1 MTSQRLKF
9 RPSHSIARITTMVKT
24 RHCPCQASRCSRIML
39 LLTQSPSARF
49 GTYRSQAASSSKISE
64 PATMGIWQM
73 FFHRFSTNLAS
84 RSNVISTVQFRA
96 FNFTTLDSADAAPF
110 GTISDALNQLNYT
123 MSRTCP
129 QCEGRIV
136 SSLDTNARNKKS
148 RQPKPNEQLRK
159 LRPGMWRDEKQAATR
174 MPGSKEAP
182 AQKQGSYAPDG
193 SGHNSQQPA
202 TAAKLQLRN
211 SGFPKA
217 KL

>member
-1 MTSQRLKF
+1 MQKALLRLLVSGFKHRHRWSQNRESSSPLGTLAIHFVCLDGTVVNRPLK
-9 RPSHSIARITTMVKT
+9 ILDTRITDF
-24 RHCPCQASRCSRIML
+24 L
-39 LLTQSPSARF
+39 SAGF
-49 GTYRSQAASSSKISE
+49 Y
-64 PATMGIWQM
+64 
-73 FFHRFSTNLAS
+73 
-84 RSNVISTVQFRA
+84 
-96 FNFTTLDSADAAPF
+96 FTTLDSADAAPF

-136 SSLDTNARNKKS
+136 SSLDTNTRSKES

-193 SGHNSQQPA
+193 SGHDSQQPA

>member
-1 MTSQRLKF
+1 MLFCCGQALLKEAVLCAHAFLLIF
-9 RPSHSIARITTMVKT
+9 R
-24 RHCPCQASRCSRIML
+24 
-39 LLTQSPSARF
+39 SARQGSPRLQKF
-49 GTYRSQAASSSKISE
+49 PIQ
-64 PATMGIWQM
+64 PQ
-73 FFHRFSTNLAS
+73 RFEG
-84 RSNVISTVQFRA
+84 Q
-96 FNFTTLDSADAAPF
+96 
-110 GTISDALNQLNYT
+110 GLNQLNYT

-202 TAAKLQLRN
+202 TATKLQLRN

>member
-1 MTSQRLKF
+1 
-9 RPSHSIARITTMVKT
+9 
-24 RHCPCQASRCSRIML
+24 
-39 LLTQSPSARF
+39 
-49 GTYRSQAASSSKISE
+49 
-64 PATMGIWQM
+64 M

-84 RSNVISTVQFRA
+84 RSNVISTVPFRA

-136 SSLDTNARNKKS
+136 STLDTNTRSKEF
-148 RQPKPNEQLRK
+148 RRPKPNEQLRK

-202 TAAKLQLRN
+202 TVAKLQLRN
-211 SGFPKA
+211 KGFPRTKRIPRTS
-217 KL
+217 KLILSNPKPILLSSNLVVPLTYQCPLYIIYRALLQGTRTNA

>member
-1 MTSQRLKF
+1 MFSP
-9 RPSHSIARITTMVKT
+9 PSF
-24 RHCPCQASRCSRIML
+24 L
-39 LLTQSPSARF
+39 F
-49 GTYRSQAASSSKISE
+49 FY
-64 PATMGIWQM
+64 M

-84 RSNVISTVQFRA
+84 RSNVISTVPFRA

-136 SSLDTNARNKKS
+136 STLDTNTRSKES

>member
-1 MTSQRLKF
+1 MHLSCAFLKVSYF
-9 RPSHSIARITTMVKT
+9 EMQISWLIVLKPS
-24 RHCPCQASRCSRIML
+24 L
-39 LLTQSPSARF
+39 
-49 GTYRSQAASSSKISE
+49 
-64 PATMGIWQM
+64 WQ
-73 FFHRFSTNLAS
+73 
-84 RSNVISTVQFRA
+84 RSNVISTVPFRA

-136 SSLDTNARNKKS
+136 STLDTNTRSKEF
-148 RQPKPNEQLRK
+148 RRPKPNEQLRK
-159 LRPGMWRDEKQAATR
+159 LRHGMWRDEKQAATR
-174 MPGSKEAP
+174 MPGGKEAP
-182 AQKQGSYAPDG
+182 AQKQGSYAPNG

>member
-1 MTSQRLKF
+1 MHLSCAFLKVSYFKMQISWLIVLKSSLWQR
-9 RPSHSIARITTMVKT
+9 
-24 RHCPCQASRCSRIML
+24 
-39 LLTQSPSARF
+39 
-49 GTYRSQAASSSKISE
+49 SK
-64 PATMGIWQM
+64 
-73 FFHRFSTNLAS
+73 N
-84 RSNVISTVQFRA
+84 
-96 FNFTTLDSADAAPF
+96 
-110 GTISDALNQLNYT
+110 DALNQLNYT

-136 SSLDTNARNKKS
+136 STLDTNTRSKEF
-148 RQPKPNEQLRK
+148 RRPKPNEQLRK

>member
-1 MTSQRLKF
+1 MYCIPKIQYLY
-9 RPSHSIARITTMVKT
+9 I
-24 RHCPCQASRCSRIML
+24 QAEKRNTGHAGL
-39 LLTQSPSARF
+39 LLRCGDEPFVRKV
-49 GTYRSQAASSSKISE
+49 SS
-64 PATMGIWQM
+64 W
-73 FFHRFSTNLAS
+73 
-84 RSNVISTVQFRA
+84 
-96 FNFTTLDSADAAPF
+96 FTTLDSADAAPF

-136 SSLDTNARNKKS
+136 STLDTNTRSKEF
-148 RQPKPNEQLRK
+148 RRPKPNEQLRK
-159 LRPGMWRDEKQAATR
+159 LRHGMWRDEKQAATR
-174 MPGSKEAP
+174 MPGGKEAP

-211 SGFPKA
+211 SGFPKLTPPTVETVGFPSLHFV